1 VASICVATPNIILI
15 EGSFATIAK
24 ALWNSM
30 PLKKPLGN
38 QSCVVSINLT
48 IRFSINLKH
57 PFITY
62 GNPSS

>member
-1 VASICVATPNIILI
+1 MEIYAFGLR
-15 EGSFATIAK
+15 
-24 ALWNSM
+24 
-30 PLKKPLGN
+30 KPLGN

-48 IRFSINLKH
+48 IHFSINLKH